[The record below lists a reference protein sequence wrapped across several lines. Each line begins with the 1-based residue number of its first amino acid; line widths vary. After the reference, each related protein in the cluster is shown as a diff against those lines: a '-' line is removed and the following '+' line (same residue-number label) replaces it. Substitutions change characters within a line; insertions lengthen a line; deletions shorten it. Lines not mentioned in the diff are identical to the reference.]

1 MTIESY
7 CETKRNDVEKTKETS
22 NERFEKRRRGADNFY
37 RRRVFNRISG
47 SNVTL
52 LARDIVSCPCS
63 RVVSFLSFFF
73 SFFFF
78 FFSCPTI
85 RRYSATVREKPESST
100 RGPEINCLHG
110 NRSTDYF
117 VTSFA
122 GTIITADAEKS
133 SAPIECPH
141 AISTPTR
148 LIPLLY
154 FSLLFSLFFSFYV
167 LFSTFR
173 VISCESQ
180 RYSIEYVR
188 AISVLHSELI
198 LILKMKR
205 GIWTIFYFYIMSQ
218 T

>member
-78 FFSCPTI
+78 FSLALPFVGIPQRYARN
-85 RRYSATVREKPESST
+85 RRVRRGDRKLIACTAIDPLIISLRRSRERLLPLT
-100 RGPEINCLHG
+100 RKSHRP
-110 NRSTDYF
+110 RSNVPMLF
-117 VTSFA
+117 PRLRASFHFY
-122 GTIITADAEKS
+122 I
-133 SAPIECPH
+133 
-141 AISTPTR
+141 
-148 LIPLLY
+148 
-154 FSLLFSLFFSFYV
+154 SLFFF
-167 LFSTFR
+167 LFFFPFMFFFR
-173 VISCESQ
+173 LFE
-180 RYSIEYVR
+180 
-188 AISVLHSELI
+188 
-198 LILKMKR
+198 
-205 GIWTIFYFYIMSQ
+205 
-218 T
+218 